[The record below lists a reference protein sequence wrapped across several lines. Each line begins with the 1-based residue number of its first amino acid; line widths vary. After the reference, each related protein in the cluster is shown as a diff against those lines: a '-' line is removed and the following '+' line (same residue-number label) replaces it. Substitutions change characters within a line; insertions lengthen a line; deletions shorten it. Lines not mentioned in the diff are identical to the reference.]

1 MVRYQYVGNMY
12 PLHGARGISR
22 CAARVTTVPP
32 APRLQLN
39 ALYRVESRSR
49 APPARCRLTAG
60 NSSLRVKL
68 NASCAVRCD
77 VTTTDRTCVCVAC
90 LIAHALVCRRLALRR
105 YAAVAKT
112 RCRAWM
118 QGLEC
123 VGWARLLS
131 GPNTDRKRTNYTIPT
146 WWYSCRHYVS
156 RRTVFKPTGADAELE
171 TEMRAIVYYS

>member
-32 APRLQLN
+32 TPRLQLN

-105 YAAVAKT
+105 IRCLAWT
-112 RCRAWM
+112 RSGRDAGHGCR
-118 QGLEC
+118 
-123 VGWARLLS
+123 GWSAS
-131 GPNTDRKRTNYTIPT
+131 GGRGSSPGRIPT
-146 WWYSCRHYVS
+146 ESGRIIQYPHGTAVDIMFPAVQYSN
-156 RRTVFKPTGADAELE
+156 RRVLTPNSKL
-171 TEMRAIVYYS
+171 R